1 MLSQVAEKGT
11 ARNAAEISLSFAR
24 KGSIMVL
31 AKMEVLQ
38 TMWQSIKELRFRFPM
53 VGSNYLTSTMHE
65 EITHPNF

>member
-11 ARNAAEISLSFAR
+11 ARNAGETSLNFAR

-38 TMWQSIKELRFRFPM
+38 TMWQSIKELRFHFPT
-53 VGSNYLTSTMHE
+53 VGLNYLTSTMHE